1 MGEFIEKLRRQVMD
15 FVAGLST
22 RMKILIAAGGAALI
36 IMIAVLVF
44 MFTRVEYVLLAQD
57 VTLEQAASIT
67 AKLDEL
73 GVRWKD
79 ERDTS
84 QILVDKNE
92 LSKARMA
99 LAVDGLMSEK
109 NFNWTDVFA
118 NSSLTM
124 TSEEKNKMYL
134 IAQASTLS
142 SSLESINGIENAIV
156 NLYIPNDSNYLI
168 TDGVESKAS
177 VILKLQDGTTLSEK
191 QVNGIV
197 MVLVNSVKG
206 LVPERVSI
214 VDNNGNELNKSGQNT
229 EDFAMETQFDMKTA
243 VEDRLN
249 TRLHEMLATLYGK
262 DNVQVMTAVKLD
274 FDSVTTVS
282 KVFSA
287 PVEGETNGML
297 RSVTEISEEVVNG
310 TSASGAPGT
319 DTNTETTNYN
329 ESVTNTTNNIKNS
342 SQTLNYELNEINTQ
356 MTKAK
361 GQIADVTVGII
372 INTDALV
379 DNTLSEQHRTEL
391 TTLVNS
397 ALGLDTKKV
406 SVSAMKFADPNA
418 DMAVVSN
425 LDQTSQG
432 VPLWA
437 IGAGVAA
444 VAVAGGAFYVISGNR
459 RKAAQAAADEAAR
472 AAALAQE
479 QKELEEIQLELE
491 DKSSP
496 KYQIEKF
503 IESNPEAVA
512 QLLRNWLN
520 EE

>member
-1 MGEFIEKLRRQVMD
+1 MGEFIEKFRRQVMD

-22 RMKILIAAGGAALI
+22 RMKILIAAGGAVLVI
-36 IMIAVLVF
+36 TLAVLVF
-44 MFTRVEYVLLAQD
+44 TLTRVEYVPLAQN
-57 VTLEQAASIT
+57 VSLEQASNIT
-67 AKLDEL
+67 TKLNEL
-73 GVRWKD
+73 GIKWKD
-79 ERDTS
+79 EKDTS
-84 QILVDKNE
+84 QILVEKKQ
-92 LSKARMA
+92 LSKARMS
-99 LAVDGLMSEK
+99 LAVEGLMSEK
-109 NFNWTDVFA
+109 DFNWTDVFA
-118 NSSLTM
+118 SNSLTM

-134 IAQASTLS
+134 VAQASTLS
-142 SSLESINGIENAIV
+142 SSLESLNGIENAIV

-177 VILKLQDGTTLSEK
+177 VILKLEDGTKLTEK

-214 VDNNGNELNKSGQNT
+214 VDDNGNELNKSGQDT

-249 TRLHEMLATLYGK
+249 TRLHEILATLYGK
-262 DNVQVMTAVKLD
+262 NNVKVMTSVKLD
-274 FDSVTTVS
+274 FDAITTIS
-282 KVFSA
+282 KAFSA

-297 RSVTEISEEVVNG
+297 RSVTELTEDVING
-310 TSASGAPGT
+310 STASGAPGT

-329 ESVTNTTNNIKNS
+329 EAVQNTTNSIKNAS
-342 SQTLNYELNEINTQ
+342 KTLNYELNEINTQ
-356 MTKAK
+356 VTKAK

-372 INTDALV
+372 INTDSLV
-379 DNTLSEQHRTEL
+379 DNILTEQHKTEL
-391 TTLVNS
+391 TALVNS
-397 ALGLDTKKV
+397 SVGLETKNV
-406 SVSAMKFADPNA
+406 SVTAMKFADPNA

-425 LDQTSQG
+425 LDTVG
-432 VPLWA
+432 TGLPVWVFA
-437 IGAGVAA
+437 VIAGLVALA
-444 VAVAGGAFYVISGNR
+444 AAGLFIIRTNR
-459 RKAAQAAADEAAR
+459 KKAAQAAADEAAR
-472 AAALAQE
+472 AAAFAQE

-503 IESNPEAVA
+503 IDTNPEAVA
-512 QLLRNWLN
+512 QLLRTWLN

>member
-1 MGEFIEKLRRQVMD
+1 MGEFIERIRRQVTD
-15 FVAGLST
+15 FIMGLST
-22 RMKILIAAGGAALI
+22 RMKILLAAGSAALVI
-36 IMIAVLVF
+36 TLAVLVF
-44 MFTRVEYVLLAQD
+44 MFTRVEYVPLAQN
-57 VTLEQAASIT
+57 VTLEQASKIT

-73 GVRWKD
+73 SIKWKD
-79 ERDTS
+79 EKNTS
-84 QILVDKNE
+84 QIFVEKSQ
-92 LSKARMA
+92 LSKARMS
-99 LAVDGLMSEK
+99 LAVEGLMAEK
-109 NFNWTDVFA
+109 DFNWTDVFA
-118 NSSLTM
+118 TNSLTL

-177 VILKLQDGTTLSEK
+177 VILKLEDGKKLTEK

-206 LVPERVSI
+206 LTPERVSI
-214 VDNNGNELNKSGQNT
+214 VDNDGNELNKSGQDT
-229 EDFAMETQFDMKTA
+229 EDFAMATQYEMKTT

-262 DNVQVMTAVKLD
+262 KNVKVMTSVKLD
-274 FDSVTTVS
+274 FDAMTTVS

-287 PVEGETNGML
+287 PVEGETTGML
-297 RSVTEISEEVVNG
+297 RSVTELTEDVVNG
-310 TSASGAPGT
+310 STASGAPGT

-329 ESVTNTTNNIKNS
+329 ESVQNTANTIKNAS
-342 SQTLNYELNEINTQ
+342 KTLNYELNEINTQ
-356 MTKAK
+356 VTKAK
-361 GQIADVTVGII
+361 GQLSEVTVGII
-372 INTDALV
+372 VNTDALV
-379 DNTLSEQHRTEL
+379 DNVLTEQHKTEL
-391 TTLVNS
+391 TSLINS
-397 ALGLDTKKV
+397 SVGLETKNV
-406 SVSAMKFADPNA
+406 SVTAMKFADPNA

-425 LDQTSQG
+425 LDKTASS
-432 VPLWA
+432 VPVWVFALIAVA
-437 IGAGVAA
+437 IA
-444 VAVAGGAFYVISGNR
+444 VAVAAFVIVRNNR
-459 RKAAQAAADEAAR
+459 KKAAQAAADEAAR
-472 AAALAQE
+472 AAAFAQE

-503 IESNPEAVA
+503 IETNPEAVA

>member
-425 LDQTSQG
+425 LDQTGQG

>member
-22 RMKILIAAGGAALI
+22 RMKILIAAGSAAVI
-36 IMIAVLVF
+36 ITLAVLIF
-44 MFTRVEYVLLAQD
+44 MFTRVTYVPLAQN
-57 VTLEQAASIT
+57 VSLEQASSIT
-67 AKLDEL
+67 TKLDEL
-73 GVRWKD
+73 GIKWKD
-79 ERDTS
+79 EKNTS
-84 QILVDKNE
+84 QILVEEKS

-118 NSSLTM
+118 TNSLTM

-142 SSLESINGIENAIV
+142 QSLESINGITDAIV

-177 VILKLQDGTTLSEK
+177 VILKLEEGVTLSEK

-206 LVPERVSI
+206 LDAKRVSI
-214 VDNNGNELNKSGQNT
+214 VDENGNELNQSGT
-229 EDFAMETQFDMKTA
+229 DLESFAVASQLDMKTA

-249 TRLHEMLATLYGK
+249 LRLEEMLATLYGK
-262 DNVQVMTAVKLD
+262 KNIKVMTAVNLE
-274 FDSVTTVS
+274 FDTVNTVS
-282 KVFSA
+282 KAFSV
-287 PVEGETNGML
+287 PVEGDTNGL
-297 RSVTEISEEVVNG
+297 VRSVTEITEDVVNG
-310 TSASGAPGT
+310 TSASGSPGT
-319 DTNTETTNYN
+319 DSNSNTTNYN
-329 ESVTNTTNNIKNS
+329 ESVQNTTNNIKNS
-342 SQTLNYELNEINTQ
+342 SKTLNYELNEINTQ
-356 MTKAK
+356 VTKAK
-361 GQIADVTVGII
+361 GTITDVTVGII

-379 DNTLSEQHRTEL
+379 DNTLTEQHKTEL
-391 TTLVNS
+391 TALVNS
-397 ALGLDTKKV
+397 SVGLSTKNV
-406 SVSAMKFADPNA
+406 NVTAAKFADPNA

-425 LDQTSQG
+425 LDTANAG
-432 VPLWA
+432 VPIWVFAVAGVAVILV
-437 IGAGVAA
+437 GAGVF
-444 VAVAGGAFYVISGNR
+444 VLRNNR
-459 RKAAQAAADEAAR
+459 RRAAQAAADESAR

-479 QKELEEIQLELE
+479 QKQLEEIQLELE

-503 IESNPEAVA
+503 IDTNPEAVA

>member
-15 FVAGLST
+15 FAAGLSNRT
-22 RMKILIAAGGAALI
+22 KILIAAGSAAVI
-36 IMIAVLVF
+36 ITLAVLVF
-44 MFTRVEYVLLAQD
+44 MFTRIEYAPLAQN
-57 VTLEQAASIT
+57 VSLEQAASIT

-73 GVRWKD
+73 GVKWKD
-79 ERDTS
+79 EKDTS
-84 QILVDKNE
+84 QILVEKKS

-109 NFNWTDVFA
+109 DFNWTDVFA
-118 NSSLTM
+118 TNSLTM

-142 SSLESINGIENAIV
+142 QSLESINGITNAIV

-177 VILKLQDGTTLSEK
+177 VILQIEEGVTLTEK

-206 LVPERVSI
+206 LDAERVSI
-214 VDNNGNELNKSGQNT
+214 VDENGNELNQSGSDL
-229 EDFAMETQFDMKTA
+229 ESFAIASQLDMKTA

-249 TRLHEMLATLYGK
+249 LRLEEMLATLYGK
-262 DNVQVMTAVKLD
+262 KNIKVMTSVNLA
-274 FDSVTTVS
+274 FDTVNTVS
-282 KVFSA
+282 KAFST
-287 PVEGETNGML
+287 PIEGDTNGL
-297 RSVTEISEEVVNG
+297 VRSVTEITEDVVNG

-319 DTNTETTNYN
+319 DSNSNTTTYN
-329 ESVTNTTNNIKNS
+329 ESVENTTNNIKNS
-342 SQTLNYELNEINTQ
+342 SKTLNYELNEINTQ
-356 MTKAK
+356 VTKAK
-361 GQIADVTVGII
+361 GTINDVTVGII

-379 DNTLSEQHRTEL
+379 DNVLSEQHKTEL
-391 TTLVNS
+391 TALVNS
-397 ALGLDTKKV
+397 SVGLTTKNV
-406 SVSAMKFADPNA
+406 NVTAAKFADPNA

-425 LDQTSQG
+425 LDTANAG
-432 VPLWA
+432 IPVWVFGAAAAVVVL
-437 IGAGVAA
+437 IGAGV
-444 VAVAGGAFYVISGNR
+444 FFMRNSR
-459 RKAAQAAADEAAR
+459 KKAAQAAADEAAR

-479 QKELEEIQLELE
+479 QKQLEEIQLELE

-503 IESNPEAVA
+503 IETNPEAVA

>member
-1 MGEFIEKLRRQVMD
+1 MGEFIERLRRQATD
-15 FVAGLST
+15 FIAGLSN
-22 RMKILIAAGGAALI
+22 RMKIVLVAGSAALVI
-36 IMIAVLVF
+36 TIAVLVF
-44 MFTRVEYVLLAQD
+44 MFTRVEYVPLAQN

-79 ERDTS
+79 EKETS
-84 QILVDKNE
+84 QIMVEKNS

-118 NSSLTM
+118 TSSLTM
-124 TSEEKNKMYL
+124 TSDEKNKMYL
-134 IAQASTLS
+134 IAQASSLS
-142 SSLESINGIENAIV
+142 TSLESINGIENAIV

-168 TDGVESKAS
+168 TEGVESKAS
-177 VILKLQDGTTLSEK
+177 VILKLEDGKTLTEK

-214 VDNNGNELNKSGQNT
+214 VDSNGNELNKSGQNT
-229 EDFAMETQFDMKTA
+229 EDFAMETQFDMQSA

-249 TRLHEMLATLYGK
+249 IRLHEMLSTLYGK
-262 DNVQVMTAVKLD
+262 NNVKVMTAVKLD
-274 FDSVTTVS
+274 FDSITTVS
-282 KVFSA
+282 KAFAA
-287 PVEGETNGML
+287 PVEGETAGML
-297 RSVTEISEEVVNG
+297 RSVTEITEDVVNG
-310 TSASGAPGT
+310 SVASGAPGT
-319 DTNTETTNYN
+319 DTNTDATNYS
-329 ESVTNTTNNIKNS
+329 ESVTDTTNNIKNS
-342 SQTLNYELNEINTQ
+342 SKTLNYELNEINTQ
-356 MTKAK
+356 VTKAK

-372 INTDALV
+372 VNTEALV
-379 DNTLSEQHRTEL
+379 DNVLTEQHKTEL
-391 TTLVNS
+391 TALVNS
-397 ALGLDTKKV
+397 SLGLDTKNV
-406 SVSAMKFADPNA
+406 SVTAMKFADPNA

-425 LDQTSQG
+425 LDQVSSG
-432 VPLWA
+432 FPVWIFAVVAVVLA
-437 IGAGVAA
+437 IIAAA
-444 VAVAGGAFYVISGNR
+444 VVLMRKNR
-459 RKAAQAAADEAAR
+459 MKAAQAAADEAAR

-479 QKELEEIQLELE
+479 QKQLEEIQLELE

-503 IESNPEAVA
+503 IETNPEAVA
-512 QLLRNWLN
+512 HLLRNWLN

>member
-15 FVAGLST
+15 FAAGLST
-22 RMKILIAAGGAALI
+22 RMKILIAAGGAAVLI
-36 IMIAVLVF
+36 LIALLVF
-44 MFTRVEYVLLAQD
+44 MFTRVEYVPLAQD
-57 VTLEQAASIT
+57 VTLEQASNIT
-67 AKLDEL
+67 TKLDEL
-73 GVRWKD
+73 GVKWKD
-79 ERDTS
+79 EKDTS
-84 QILVDKNE
+84 QILVEKNS

-99 LAVDGLMSEK
+99 LAVEGLMSEK
-109 NFNWTDVFA
+109 NYNWTDVFA
-118 NSSLTM
+118 TNSLTM

-142 SSLESINGIENAIV
+142 ASLESINGIENAIV

-168 TDGVESKAS
+168 TEGVESKAS
-177 VILKLQDGTTLSEK
+177 VILKLEDDKALTEK
-191 QVNGIV
+191 QVNGIL

-214 VDNNGNELNKSGQNT
+214 VDSNGNELNKSGQDT
-229 EDFAMETQFDMKTA
+229 DDFAMETQFDMKTA

-262 DNVQVMTAVKLD
+262 DNVKVMTSVKLD

-282 KVFSA
+282 KAFS
-287 PVEGETNGML
+287 PSIEGESNGML
-297 RSVTEISEEVVNG
+297 RSVTEITEDVVNG
-310 TSASGAPGT
+310 TTATGAPGT
-319 DTNTETTNYN
+319 DSNTETTNYN
-329 ESVTNTTNNIKNS
+329 ESVANTTNNIKNS
-342 SQTLNYELNEINTQ
+342 SKTLNYELNEINTQ
-356 MTKAK
+356 VTKAK

-372 INTDALV
+372 VNTDALV
-379 DNTLSEQHRTEL
+379 DNVLTEEHKTEVTAL
-391 TTLVNS
+391 INS
-397 ALGLDTKKV
+397 AMGLETKKV
-406 SVSAMKFADPNA
+406 NVTAAKFADPNA

-425 LDQTSQG
+425 LDKTSQAFP
-432 VPLWA
+432 VWIFALIA
-437 IGAGVAA
+437 VLIAAA
-444 VAVAGGAFYVISGNR
+444 VAVFIMLKKNKE
-459 RKAAQAAADEAAR
+459 KAAQAAADEAAR

-503 IESNPEAVA
+503 IETNPEAVA

>member
-15 FVAGLST
+15 FVAGLSN
-22 RMKILIAAGGAALI
+22 RMKIIIAAGGAAVVIL
-36 IMIAVLVF
+36 IAVLVF
-44 MFTRVEYVLLAQD
+44 MFTRVEYVPLAQN

-73 GVRWKD
+73 GVKWKD
-79 ERDTS
+79 EKDTS
-84 QILVDKNE
+84 QILVEKDA

-99 LAVDGLMSEK
+99 LAVEGLMSEK

-118 NSSLTM
+118 TNSLTM

-142 SSLESINGIENAIV
+142 ASLESLNGIENAIV

-168 TDGVESKAS
+168 TEGVESKAS
-177 VILKLQDGTTLSEK
+177 VILKLEDGKTLTEK

-206 LVPERVSI
+206 LIPERVSI
-214 VDNNGNELNKSGQNT
+214 VDSNGNELNKSGQDT
-229 EDFAMETQFDMKTA
+229 ENLAMESQFDMQTV

-262 DNVQVMTAVKLD
+262 KNVKVMTSVKLD

-282 KVFSA
+282 KAFSA

-297 RSVTEISEEVVNG
+297 RSVTEITEDVVNG
-310 TSASGAPGT
+310 TSATGAPGT
-319 DTNTETTNYN
+319 DSNTETTNYN
-329 ESVTNTTNNIKNS
+329 ESVANTTNNIKNS
-342 SQTLNYELNEINTQ
+342 SKTLNYELNEINTQ
-356 MTKAK
+356 VTKAK

-372 INTDALV
+372 VNTDALV
-379 DNTLSEQHRTEL
+379 DNVLTEAHKTEL
-391 TTLVNS
+391 TALVNS
-397 ALGLDTKKV
+397 ALGLETKKV
-406 SVSAMKFADPNA
+406 NVTAAKFADPNA
-418 DMAVVSN
+418 DMAVISN
-425 LDQTSQG
+425 LDQAAQG
-432 VPLWA
+432 FPVWVFA
-437 IGAGVAA
+437 VIGAVVAA
-444 VAVAGGAFYVISGNR
+444 IVAGVVMMNNK
-459 RKAAQAAADEAAR
+459 RKREAQAAAEEAAR

-491 DKSSP
+491 DRSSP

-503 IESNPEAVA
+503 IETNPEAVA